1 MFKYIVIVFLISNPV
16 INAQLPEFEISGIV
30 VDEVTSKP
38 ISNVYI
44 KVNGSGN
51 EFITSADGKFNF
63 TISASG
69 IFIIEFTANGYKP
82 YSKKINTST
91 DSIQFLLIRMPE
103 FGFRTPLITITD
115 DHPKSKFDDLLEL
128 SNVLKDKELQK
139 NLGQTLAA
147 TLKNETGI
155 SIRSMGPAPS
165 RPVFRGLSGDRVL
178 ITEDGVKISDLSS
191 TSPDHAVTMDPFTVE
206 KIEVIRGPKVL
217 LKTPATIGGI
227 INAVRNE
234 IPQQLSNTVKL
245 RLGSFYETT
254 NKGYLLSGVTEI
266 PISNFQFRLE
276 GNYRKAKDM
285 TSPEGVIKNSYI
297 NTTTYSGGSSYIFNK
312 GYTGISGRQ
321 YKSDY
326 GIPGGFVGSHPN
338 GVDISMNRNQYNF
351 KFNYNFHGNF
361 LDHMDADFSR
371 VNYRHTE
378 YESADLIGAE
388 YKILSYLGYVNLF
401 HNQSWVLNKGI
412 GGISFENRDFNIGG
426 FVFTPPSL
434 SDNISFYINEE
445 FKKTGKFY
453 FEFSGRYNYNFIKP
467 KQAVELSNL
476 DSVYSRVFNT
486 FSLSASA
493 VYELNER
500 INIGVNLS
508 RSSRV
513 PTIEELYSDGPHL
526 AAYSYEIGNPDL
538 KDETG
543 TGSELF
549 AYYSDQNFYGMLTF
563 FYNDMRNY
571 ILPRNT
577 GEINFSTL
585 LPVYQTEGIGAKLL
599 GFESQLEYKFL
610 KRFSFDASLSY
621 TYGEIKETK
630 SPLPQI
636 PPLKS
641 FIEFKYTGNNYS
653 VGINSELAS
662 SQERVDEFEEPT
674 AGYIIF
680 GAAGQYTFSGRNS
693 IHNFSLNLE
702 NITNRIYRNHLSRI
716 KSVLPEPGVGLRLIY
731 KFLF

>member
-1 MFKYIVIVFLISNPV
+1 MFKYIVILFLILNPV
-16 INAQLPEFEISGIV
+16 IKAELPDYEISGIV
-30 VDEVTSKP
+30 IDEATSKP
-38 ISNVYI
+38 IENVQIYI
-44 KVNGSGN
+44 TDTELKFKTSSDGKFKITVSGSGN
-51 EFITSADGKFNF
+51 YILEFNA
-63 TISASG
+63 
-69 IFIIEFTANGYKP
+69 EGYKP
-82 YSKKINTST
+82 FNKNVNTVV
-91 DSIQFLLIRMPE
+91 DSVQFLLIRMAE
-103 FGFRTPLITITD
+103 FGFKTPLITITD
-115 DHPKSKFDDLLEL
+115 DHPRSKFDDLLEL

-165 RPVFRGLSGDRVL
+165 RPVYRGLSGDRVL

-191 TSPDHAVTMDPFTVE
+191 TSPDHAVTMDPFTIE
-206 KIEVIRGPKVL
+206 KIEVVRGPKVL
-217 LKTPATIGGI
+217 LKTPATVGGI
-227 INAVRNE
+227 INAIRNE
-234 IPQQLSNTVKL
+234 IPRQLSNTVKL
-245 RLGSFYETT
+245 RLGSFYETV

-266 PISNFQFRLE
+266 PVSNFQFRLE
-276 GNYRKAKDM
+276 GNYRKADDM
-285 TSPEGVIKNSYI
+285 TSPEGVLKNSYI
-297 NTTTYSGGSSYIFNK
+297 NTTTYSGGMSYVFSK
-312 GYTGISGRQ
+312 GYSGISGRQ

-351 KFNYNFHGNF
+351 KFNYNFHRDF
-361 LDHMDADFSR
+361 MDHLDADFSR
-371 VNYRHTE
+371 VNYKHTE
-378 YESADLIGAE
+378 YESSDLIGAE
-388 YKILSYLGYVNLF
+388 YRIQSYLGYVNLF
-401 HNQSWVLNKGI
+401 HNESGILKKGI

-434 SDNISFYINEE
+434 SDNISLYINEE

-453 FEFSGRYNYNFIKP
+453 FEFSGRYNYNFVKP

-500 INIGVNLS
+500 MNIGINLS

-543 TGSELF
+543 TGTELF
-549 AYYSDQNFYGMLTF
+549 GYYSDNNFYGMLTF
-563 FYNDMRNY
+563 FYNDMKNY

-585 LPVYQTEGIGAKLL
+585 LPIYQTEGIGAKLL

-610 KRFSFDASLSY
+610 KKFSFDASVSY
-621 TYGEIKETK
+621 TYGEINETK

-641 FIEFKYTGNNYS
+641 FLELKYTGRNYS
-653 VGINSELAS
+653 AGINTELAS
-662 SQERVDEFEEPT
+662 AQDRVDEFEEPT

-693 IHNFSLNLE
+693 VHNISLNLE

-716 KSVLPEPGVGLRLIY
+716 KSVLPEPGFGVRLVY

>member
-1 MFKYIVIVFLISNPV
+1 MFKYILIIFLIFNPA
-16 INAQLPEFEISGIV
+16 IKAQLPDFTISGIV
-30 VDEVTSKP
+30 IDEVTSLP
-38 ISNVYI
+38 IGNVLI
-44 KVNGSGN
+44 EVNGSVN
-51 EFITSADGKFNF
+51 NYKTSADGKFNF
-63 TISASG
+63 TVSSSG
-69 IFIIEFTANGYKP
+69 NLKIEFTAAGYKS
-82 YSKKINTST
+82 YSKKINTSEDT
-91 DSIQFLLIRMPE
+91 IQFLLIRMSE

-139 NLGQTLAA
+139 DLGQTLAA

-165 RPVFRGLSGDRVL
+165 RPVFRGLSGDRVM

-191 TSPDHAVTMDPFTVE
+191 TSPDHAVSMDPFTIE

-227 INAVRNE
+227 INAIRNE
-234 IPQQLSNTVKL
+234 IPQHLTNRIKL

-266 PISNFQFRLE
+266 PVSNFQFRLE
-276 GNYRKAKDM
+276 GNYRKASDM
-285 TSPEGVIKNSYI
+285 TSPEGVLKNSYI
-297 NTTTYSGGSSYIFNK
+297 NTITYSGGSSYIFDK

-326 GIPGGFVGSHPN
+326 GIPGGFVGSHPD
-338 GVDISMNRNQYNF
+338 GVDITMKRNQYNF

-361 LDHMDADFSR
+361 WDHIDADFSR

-378 YESADLIGAE
+378 YESDDLIGAE
-388 YKILSYLGYVNLF
+388 YKIISNLGYVNLF
-401 HNQSWVLNKGI
+401 HNDNGILKKGI
-412 GGISFENRDFNIGG
+412 GGLSFENRDFNIGG
-426 FVFTPPSL
+426 FVFTPPST
-434 SDNISFYINEE
+434 SDNISFYVNEE
-445 FKKTGKFY
+445 FKKTGRFY

-493 VYELNER
+493 VYEINER
-500 INIGVNLS
+500 MNIGINLS

-543 TGSELF
+543 TGSEFF
-549 AYYSDQNFYGMLTF
+549 AYYSDKSFYGMLTF

-571 ILPRNT
+571 IIPRNT

-585 LPVYQTEGIGAKLL
+585 LPIYQTVGIGAKLL
-599 GFESQLEYKFL
+599 GIESQLEFKFL
-610 KRFSFDASLSY
+610 NKFSFDASLSY
-621 TYGEIKETK
+621 TYGEINETK

-641 FIEFKYTGNNYS
+641 FLEFKYSGNNYTI
-653 VGINSELAS
+653 GINSEIAS
-662 SQERVDEFEEPT
+662 AQERVDEFEEPT

-680 GAAGQYTFSGRNS
+680 GASGQYTLSYRRS
-693 IHNFSLNLE
+693 VHNFSLNLE

-716 KSVLPEPGVGLRLIY
+716 KSVLPEPGFGLRLVY

>member
-1 MFKYIVIVFLISNPV
+1 MLKYIVLLFLIFNPV
-16 INAQLPEFEISGIV
+16 LNAQLPDFEISGIV
-30 VDEVTSKP
+30 IDEMTSKP
-38 ISNVYI
+38 IENVLI
-44 KVNGSGN
+44 KVNGLEN
-51 EFITSADGKFNF
+51 EFTTTADGKFSII
-63 TISASG
+63 ISASG
-69 IFIIEFTANGYKP
+69 IFNIEFTATGYKP
-82 YSKKINTST
+82 FFKNLNITK
-91 DSIQFLLIRMPE
+91 DSAQFLLIKMSE
-103 FGFRTPLITITD
+103 FGFRTPLITISE
-115 DHPKSKFDDLLEL
+115 DHPRSKFDDLLEL

-165 RPVFRGLSGDRVL
+165 RPVFRGLSGDRVM

-191 TSPDHAVTMDPFTVE
+191 TSPDHAVTMDPFTIE

-227 INAVRNE
+227 INAIRNE
-234 IPQQLSNTVKL
+234 IPQHLTNTIKL

-266 PISNFQFRLE
+266 PVSDFQFRLE
-276 GNYRKAKDM
+276 GNYRKAGDM
-285 TSPEGVIKNSYI
+285 TSPEGVLKNSYI
-297 NTTTYSGGSSYIFNK
+297 NTTTYSGGSSYIFDK

-326 GIPGGFVGSHPN
+326 GIPGGFAGSHPD
-338 GVDISMNRNQYNF
+338 GVDISMRRNQYNF
-351 KFNYNFHGNF
+351 KFNYNFHGDF
-361 LDHMDADFSR
+361 LDHADADFSR

-378 YESADLIGAE
+378 YESDDLIGAE
-388 YKILSYLGYVNLF
+388 YKIISYLGYVNLF
-401 HNQSWVLNKGI
+401 HNDNGILKKGI

-426 FVFTPPSL
+426 FVFTPPSI
-434 SDNISFYINEE
+434 SDNISFYLNEE
-445 FKKTGKFY
+445 FKKAGRFY

-476 DSVYSRVFNT
+476 DSVYLRVFNT

-493 VYELNER
+493 VYEINEKM
-500 INIGVNLS
+500 NIGVNLS

-543 TGSELF
+543 IGSELF
-549 AYYSDQNFYGMLTF
+549 AYYSDKSFYGMLTF

-571 ILPRNT
+571 IIPRNT

-585 LPVYQTEGIGAKLL
+585 LPIYQTEGIGAKLF
-599 GFESQLEYKFL
+599 GFESQMEYKFFR
-610 KRFSFDASLSY
+610 KFSLDASLSY
-621 TYGEIKETK
+621 TYGEINETK

-641 FIEFKYTGNNYS
+641 FLEFKYTGRNHS
-653 VGINSELAS
+653 IGINSEIAS

-680 GAAGQYTFSGRNS
+680 GASGQYTLSYRRS
-693 IHNFSLNLE
+693 VHNFSLNLE

-716 KSVLPEPGVGLRLIY
+716 KSVLPEPGFGIRLVY